1 MLPSVV
7 VLTISLALPTN
18 WAALPSMVFVR
29 DVVAGQTFLAS
40 RNHAGTRT
48 GNGFSFAPLM
58 SADGRRLV
66 FLNRASDLI
75 TNDLNNFAEDIFVF
89 TLIDDAAPVLH
100 TEENSDSAIALDS
113 G

>member
-1 MLPSVV
+1 
-7 VLTISLALPTN
+7 
-18 WAALPSMVFVR
+18 
-29 DVVAGQTFLAS
+29 
-40 RNHAGTRT
+40 
-48 GNGFSFAPLM
+48 M